1 MEEFASIQSPHS
13 PSQFSYRTNP
23 HRQAELD
30 TIDLGLVDVKN
41 TLLYLAHLLGPLE
54 TMEMLKRNIFVF

>member
-1 MEEFASIQSPHS
+1 MNEYTTLTHLD
-13 PSQFSYRTNP
+13 
-23 HRQAELD
+23 RQYELD

-54 TMEMLKRNIFVF
+54 TMEMLNRNIFVF